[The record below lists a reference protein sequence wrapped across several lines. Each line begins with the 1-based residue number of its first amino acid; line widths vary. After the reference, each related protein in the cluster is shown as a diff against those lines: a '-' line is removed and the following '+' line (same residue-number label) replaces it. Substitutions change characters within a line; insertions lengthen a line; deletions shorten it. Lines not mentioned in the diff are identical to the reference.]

1 MQAKIYG
8 GRSHIVN
15 KEHITHM
22 RALSQ
27 TEEHFRSYYIVYF
40 MFYVKMGLVK
50 KNRKGEKTMADNSQK
65 DGAIKIHRYQHYLLL
80 MTSFS
85 RYPEVIRQPSTMHL

>member
-27 TEEHFRSYYIVYF
+27 TEEHFRSYYIVYWLRH
-40 MFYVKMGLVK
+40 VLCENGIGKEEQK
-50 KNRKGEKTMADNSQK
+50 RRKDN
-65 DGAIKIHRYQHYLLL
+65 G
-80 MTSFS
+80 
-85 RYPEVIRQPSTMHL
+85 